1 LIEEFRMEKAPPAE
15 PAPVES
21 SPSPSVAR
29 SRRDFL
35 VAGALAAAA
44 VAPRSLFAQGTPPS
58 RRISV
63 LPRKSAAPANTS
75 LDLIPPPPEWQ
86 SVSLR
91 LVRRVTNGITPADVA
106 AVQGMGYQEYLNSQV
121 HYDEIDDSAL
131 EADVAERWPLLS
143 QTPAQL
149 FAANSSTVQEQLQ
162 EAMIYRSAFSS
173 RQLYQRMVEFWSDH
187 FNIYIGKVGYLK
199 AVDDRDVI
207 RANALGTFP
216 ELLYASSHSPGML
229 AYLDQNTSLA
239 TAPNQNYAREVMEL
253 HTLGVNGGYTQD
265 DVAELSRVLTGWTI
279 TGAGEFEFNPSIH
292 DWGEKTVL
300 GVTIPAS
307 SPSVGAAGVLEGE
320 TIMTM
325 LANHPSTQQFIATKL
340 LMWLLTPEPTTE
352 QVNTIADVFDATGGD
367 IALMVRAIL
376 NDGWMAAAPAKF
388 KRPFHFLVSTLRATN
403 PTLATVTPMNSQLTN
418 VGQPLFFWQTPD
430 GYPDT
435 VEYWS
440 GNIVPRWA
448 FSNVL
453 ANEKTATAIDLITT
467 PYLSGT
473 PDAAVDMMQTNYFG
487 GELPVATRTA
497 LLTYLKGGTFNDT
510 IVRETIGLALGAA
523 EFQWY

>member
-1 LIEEFRMEKAPPAE
+1 MEKALPAE
-15 PAPVES
+15 PAPVELPLS
-21 SPSPSVAR
+21 GSRPR

-35 VAGALAAAA
+35 VAAAVATAA
-44 VAPRSLFAQGTPPS
+44 VAPRSMRAQGTPPS
-58 RRISV
+58 RRISIM
-63 LPRKSAAPANTS
+63 PRKLAAPSRSS
-75 LDLIPPPPEWQ
+75 LDLIPPPAEWQ

-106 AVQGMGYQEYLNSQV
+106 AVDGMGYQDYLNSQV

-143 QTPAQL
+143 QTAAQL
-149 FAANSSTVQEQLQ
+149 FTANASTVQEQLQ
-162 EAMIYRSAFSS
+162 EATIYRSAFSS

-187 FNIYIGKVGYLK
+187 FNIYVGKVGYLK
-199 AVDDRDVI
+199 AIDDRDVI
-207 RANALGTFP
+207 RANALATFP
-216 ELLYASSHSPGML
+216 ELLYASSHSPAML
-229 AYLDQNTSLA
+229 AYLDQNTSRSS
-239 TAPNQNYAREVMEL
+239 APNQNYAREVMEL

-279 TGAGEFEFNPSIH
+279 SGAGDFEFNPSLH

-307 SPSVGAAGVLEGE
+307 SPTIGAAGVQEGE
-320 TIMTM
+320 AIMAM

-352 QVNTIADVFDATGGD
+352 QVNSIADVFAATGGD

-376 NDGWMAAAPAKF
+376 NDGWMATAPAKF
-388 KRPFHFLVSTLRATN
+388 KRPFHFLVSSLRATN
-403 PTLATVTPMNSQLTN
+403 PTLTSVTPMNSQLTN

-430 GYPDT
+430 GYPDS

-448 FSNVL
+448 FSNTL
-453 ANEKTATAIDLITT
+453 ANEKSATSINLSTA
-467 PYLSGT
+467 PYLTGT
-473 PDAAVDMMQTNYFG
+473 ADAAVDMMQTGFFG

-497 LLTYLKGGTFNDT
+497 LLNYLKGGTFNDT
-510 IVRETIGLALGAA
+510 RVRETIGLALGAA